1 MKIENISSKVI
12 GIGNVTVLPG
22 ETQVVPSDFENSPVL
37 EIYKSVGF
45 INITGE
51 ATAPKAPAVEES
63 PVIEEAPAVD
73 EAESKKAK
81 LALLKTASDE
91 VVAKMANELGIN
103 PADCKDLADVRKK
116 VKEALS

>member
-45 INITGE
+45 INVTGE
-51 ATAPKAPAVEES
+51 ATVPET
-63 PVIEEAPAVD
+63 PVVEEAPVVD
-73 EAESKKAK
+73 ETESKKAK

>member
-12 GIGNVTVLPG
+12 GIGDVTVLPG

-45 INITGE
+45 INVTGE
-51 ATAPKAPAVEES
+51 ATVLEAPV
-63 PVIEEAPAVD
+63 VEEAPAVD

>member
-12 GIGNVTVLPG
+12 GIGDVTVLPG
-22 ETQVVPSDFENSPVL
+22 ETQVVPSEFENSPVL

-45 INITGE
+45 INLTGE
-51 ATAPKAPAVEES
+51 ATVPEAPAVEET
-63 PVIEEAPAVD
+63 PAVD

>member
-12 GIGNVTVLPG
+12 GIGDVTVLPG
-22 ETQVVPSDFENSPVL
+22 ETQVVPSEFENSPVL

-45 INITGE
+45 INLTGE
-51 ATAPKAPAVEES
+51 ATMLEAPA
-63 PVIEEAPAVD
+63 IEEAPAVD

>member
-22 ETQVVPSDFENSPVL
+22 ETQVVPSEFENSPVL

-45 INITGE
+45 INVTGE
-51 ATAPKAPAVEES
+51 ATVPEAPV
-63 PVIEEAPAVD
+63 VEEAPAVD

>member
-12 GIGNVTVLPG
+12 GIGDVTVLPG

-45 INITGE
+45 INVTGE
-51 ATAPKAPAVEES
+51 ATVTEAPV
-63 PVIEEAPAVD
+63 VEEAPVVD
-73 EAESKKAK
+73 ETESKKAK

>member
-22 ETQVVPSDFENSPVL
+22 ETQVVPSEFENSPVL

-45 INITGE
+45 INLTGE
-51 ATAPKAPAVEES
+51 ATVP
-63 PVIEEAPAVD
+63 EAPTVD

>member
-22 ETQVVPSDFENSPVL
+22 ETQVVPSEFENSPVL

-45 INITGE
+45 INLSGE
-51 ATAPKAPAVEES
+51 TTVPGT
-63 PVIEEAPAVD
+63 PVVEEAPTVD